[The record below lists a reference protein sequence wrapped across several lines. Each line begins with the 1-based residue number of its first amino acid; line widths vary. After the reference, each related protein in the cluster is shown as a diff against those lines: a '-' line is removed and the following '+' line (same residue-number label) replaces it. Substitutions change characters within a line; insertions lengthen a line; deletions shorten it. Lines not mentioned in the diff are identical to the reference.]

1 MKSKTVYQTNKE
13 GVFIGLETSY
23 ESPLEP
29 NIFLIPA
36 GCVEIEPPSFKEG
49 QYAQWEGSKW
59 VIKDIPI
66 PTLEET
72 EIKKVL
78 TEEEKLIE
86 QEEQLIKLEI
96 RKIAIERLG
105 NKLTRVKE

>member
-1 MKSKTVYQTNKE
+1 MQTKQVYQLDSN
-13 GVFIGLETSY
+13 GIFIGVETSH
-23 ESPLEP
+23 ESPLEAGK
-29 NIFLIPA
+29 FLIPA

-49 QYAQWEGSKW
+49 QYAQWINSKW

-66 PTLEET
+66 PTPEET